1 MLNLNVLIQNGKTVV
16 NQNASTI
23 LTAVGVVGV
32 VTTAVLTGKAAV
44 KATELCRDHE
54 EAFPKVWENK
64 KTSVITREK
73 LGLTWQCYISPVA
86 SGVTTIGCIVAG
98 HRLDAKKAAALAAA
112 YGLSEKRLQEYKD
125 KVLEKMGV
133 NKERAVRDEVV
144 QDRVNATP
152 GSNEVIIGT
161 SNVLCFDVYSGR
173 YFESNMEEIRQAV
186 NTVNSYILDHEY
198 ASLSHFYDEIN
209 IPPTGMSDEVGWK
222 SADLIEVGF
231 STVMSPDKRPCLAM
245 DFNNRPIAEYTAVYG

>member
-32 VTTAVLTGKAAV
+32 VTTAVLTGRAAV
-44 KATELCRDHE
+44 KAEHLRIE
-54 EAFPKVWENK
+54 EIAVNGVVPTTKETIQ
-64 KTSVITREK
+64 KT
-73 LGLTWQCYISPVA
+73 WPCYIPPVA
-86 SGVTTIGCIVAG
+86 SGVTTIGCIIAG

-112 YGLSEKRLQEYKD
+112 YGLSEKRLQEYKE
-125 KVLEKMGV
+125 KVLEKIGV
-133 NKERAVRDEVV
+133 NKEQAVRDELM
-144 QDRVNATP
+144 QDRVNETP
-152 GSNEVIIGT
+152 MSREVIIGT
-161 SNVLCFDVYSGR
+161 GNVLCFDVYSGR
-173 YFESNMEEIRQAV
+173 YFESNVEEIRQAV
-186 NTVNSYILDHEY
+186 NTVNSYILDHQY

-222 SADLIEVGF
+222 SDDLIDVGF

-245 DFNNRPIAEYTAVYG
+245 DFHSRPTAEYTAVYG

>member
-1 MLNLNVLIQNGKTVV
+1 MNLSYILKRGETFIS
-16 NQNASTI
+16 QNASTI
-23 LTAVGVVGV
+23 LTGVGVVGTI
-32 VTTAVLTGKAAV
+32 TTAVLTGKAAV
-44 KATELCRDHE
+44 KAQMLLVENHGDDLR
-54 EAFPKVWENK
+54 AVPKTIIMK
-64 KTSVITREK
+64 D
-73 LGLTWQCYISPVA
+73 TWQCYIPPVA
-86 SGVTTIGCIVAG
+86 SGVTTIACIIAG

-112 YGLSEKRLQEYKD
+112 YGLSEKRLQEYRE

-133 NKERAVRDEVV
+133 NKEQAVRDDIV

-152 GSNEVIIGT
+152 GSKEVIIGT

-186 NTVNSYILDHEY
+186 NTVNSYILDHQY

-222 SADLIEVGF
+222 ADDLIEVGF

>member
-1 MLNLNVLIQNGKTVV
+1 MNLSYILKRGETFIS
-16 NQNASTI
+16 QNASTI
-23 LTAVGVVGV
+23 LTGVGVVGTI
-32 VTTAVLTGKAAV
+32 TTAVLTGKAAV
-44 KATELCRDHE
+44 KAEYIMIAAAD
-54 EAFPKVWENK
+54 PD
-64 KTSVITREK
+64 ITPTTKETIQK
-73 LGLTWQCYISPVA
+73 TWQCYIPPVA
-86 SGVTTIGCIVAG
+86 SGVTTVAAIIAG

-186 NTVNSYILDHEY
+186 NTVNSYIIDHEY

>member
-32 VTTAVLTGKAAV
+32 VTTAVLTGRAAV
-44 KATELCRDHE
+44 KAEHLRIE
-54 EAFPKVWENK
+54 EIAVNGVVPTTKETIQ
-64 KTSVITREK
+64 KT
-73 LGLTWQCYISPVA
+73 WPCYIPPVA
-86 SGVTTIGCIVAG
+86 SGVTTIGCIIAG

-125 KVLEKMGV
+125 KVLEKIGV
-133 NKERAVRDEVV
+133 NKEQAVRDELM
-144 QDRVNATP
+144 QDRVNETP
-152 GSNEVIIGT
+152 MSREVIIGT
-161 SNVLCFDVYSGR
+161 GNVLCFDVYSGR
-173 YFESNMEEIRQAV
+173 YFESNVEEIRQAV
-186 NTVNSYILDHEY
+186 NTVNSYILDHQY

-222 SADLIEVGF
+222 SDDLIDVGF

-245 DFNNRPIAEYTAVYG
+245 DFHSRPTAEYTAVYG